1 MTTAESATRKFYLLE
16 GRSREIA
23 QRVEQIVASHDKMGM
38 DELKD
43 ARDYLGLFTGTLMGF
58 DAEGSRVDYYP
69 ACPTLFRAQTEP
81 ENYYLRTPVS
91 DYNGMHVTPK
101 DAVEITD
108 PQQLARL
115 DSLFVG
121 GADVIYCHEHSQAPF
136 TTAEHIAPVA
146 GHDEGPFF

>member
-1 MTTAESATRKFYLLE
+1 MTTAENPTRKFFLLE
-16 GRSREIA
+16 GHSREIA
-23 QRVEQIVASHDKMGM
+23 QRVEQVVASQDKMGM

-43 ARDYLGLFTGTLMGF
+43 AKDYLGLFTGTLIGF
-58 DAEGSRVDYYP
+58 DAQGNRVDYYP
-69 ACPTLFRAQTEP
+69 VCPALHRSQLEP

-108 PQQLARL
+108 PQELARL
-115 DSLFVG
+115 DSLFAG
-121 GADVIYCHEHSQAPF
+121 GTDVIYRHEHSQAPF
-136 TTAEHIAPVA
+136 VNAEHTASIA